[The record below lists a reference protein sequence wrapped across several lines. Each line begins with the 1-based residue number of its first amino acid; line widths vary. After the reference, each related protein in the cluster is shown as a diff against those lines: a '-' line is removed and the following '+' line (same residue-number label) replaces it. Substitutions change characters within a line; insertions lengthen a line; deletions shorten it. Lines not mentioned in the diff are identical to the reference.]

1 MFLEVIRREMIP
13 NLSLHQALINP
24 TRKTIT
30 ENKQKKLSEVNWQKA
45 QIKNILITSHEFMLM
60 NITVVKLA
68 LHVMSLRQG
77 IKPAN

>member
-1 MFLEVIRREMIP
+1 MIP

-77 IKPAN
+77 IKPTN

>member
-77 IKPAN
+77 IKPTN

>member
-1 MFLEVIRREMIP
+1 MIP

-60 NITVVKLA
+60 NITVIKLA
-68 LHVMSLRQG
+68 LHVMSLGQG